1 MILAM
6 NANRDRETHFSFAG
20 GWRRALIAGSSAGI
34 LLACTAMTDST
45 DGTRVSGNVFGGNTG
60 NVLSYVVDED
70 GRTASLL
77 GALTRAGGGTWRGAP
92 ADERLRHAQATATEI
107 ANLEARG
114 KYPFEQPKLYARI
127 EEGDR
132 RMAVFEKLEVHF
144 PIDAVAMGAAEATVV
159 LQRLGRFAGAEDLNV
174 TIDAPTEQMQ
184 HAMLRGILE
193 GVRIG
198 EPTIVRR
205 IHSEPRVIVERRR
218 PADGR

>member
-1 MILAM
+1 M
-6 NANRDRETHFSFAG
+6 NPFRDEGAHRSFAG
-20 GWRRALIAGSSAGI
+20 GWLRMLIVGNGAFI

-45 DGTRVSGNVFGGNTG
+45 NGARVSSTVFGGNTG
-60 NVLSYVVDED
+60 NVLSYVIDED

-92 ADERLRHAQATATEI
+92 ADDTLRNAQATASEI

-114 KYPFEQPKLYARI
+114 KYPFEQPRLYARI

-132 RMAVFEKLEVHF
+132 RTAVFEKLEVHI
-144 PIDAVAMGAAEATVV
+144 PMDAVAIGAAEATVV
-159 LQRLGRFAGAEDLNV
+159 LQRLGRFAGAEDLKV
-174 TIDAPTEQMQ
+174 TIDAPSEPMQ
-184 HAMLRGILE
+184 HAMLKAILE

-218 PADGR
+218 PANAR